1 MFGIGLP
8 EMILILALALIVVGP
23 DKLPDLARSLAKG
36 ILELKKTAEGLKNSF
51 ADEGNPLSDIRP
63 ELEDVTRSLKTNLLE
78 SPTPD
83 RQQDSSPA
91 GVNPPQPA
99 AAAKATNDV
108 DAEYTAVSPQESS
121 SSEAETDGAAA
132 PAETDRKG
140 EEPVRSK
147 AETDHG
153 HQ

>member
-51 ADEGNPLSDIRP
+51 ADEDNPLSDIRP

-78 SPTPD
+78 SPAPD
-83 RQQDSSPA
+83 RQHDSSPE
-91 GVNPPQPA
+91 GVNPPQP

-108 DAEYTAVSPQESS
+108 DAEYTAVIPPESS
-121 SSEAETDGAAA
+121 STEAGTGGTSA
-132 PAETDRKG
+132 PAETGKEG
-140 EEPVRSK
+140 EEPVKSG
-147 AETDHG
+147 AATDHG